1 MLSVSQPSAVVNIV
15 EPSRDDPKPRTP
27 WARKTWH
34 LSSPTSCS
42 SPPSSSVTPTGA
54 DLGRHHPCLWQNCR
68 RQRGAHPGEPP
79 YPEGNQA
86 TYQGPSA
93 ALVAVHENANLV
105 SQFSVDH
112 PPQVPHTDHPRSH
125 PQERPVKPTV
135 GKPHAQPE
143 EKDKKGRDEQRNVSG
158 YTKDP
163 GHRHNSPL
171 HHILWIPDPADRNA
185 ASATSALWTARSVW
199 TKAPSPKAQLPATSE
214 SPTWRRCQFEGLVRQ
229 LPPFARNSGLLLAR
243 GKHKQ
248 YALGDRTVRFASVI
262 IWIVAVLLIACSP
275 ASTSPAPQVGN
286 ETSTDARPLS
296 ATTTTG
302 LPTTTTA
309 TETTPAQPVPSATVG
324 PPNLQTPTAAPE
336 AQPETATAQNATPQ
350 EPTAT
355 ATTTT
360 VLRVTVSAVPA
371 TLPDCDRQDWKH
383 WTDADRDCQDA
394 RNEVLIAES
403 RTAVAY
409 RTDRK
414 CRVTTGE
421 WLAPYSNTVV
431 VDPGRLDVDHM
442 VPLGNAHDSGAWNWS
457 ANRREQYA
465 NYLDDPQHLIA
476 VKASANRS
484 KGARG
489 PEE

>member
-1 MLSVSQPSAVVNIV
+1 M
-15 EPSRDDPKPRTP
+15 R
-27 WARKTWH
+27 
-34 LSSPTSCS
+34 
-42 SPPSSSVTPTGA
+42 
-54 DLGRHHPCLWQNCR
+54 
-68 RQRGAHPGEPP
+68 
-79 YPEGNQA
+79 
-86 TYQGPSA
+86 SA
-93 ALVAVHENANLV
+93 AALIWVVAA
-105 SQFSVDH
+105 
-112 PPQVPHTDHPRSH
+112 
-125 PQERPVKPTV
+125 
-135 GKPHAQPE
+135 
-143 EKDKKGRDEQRNVSG
+143 
-158 YTKDP
+158 
-163 GHRHNSPL
+163 
-171 HHILWIPDPADRNA
+171 
-185 ASATSALWTARSVW
+185 
-199 TKAPSPKAQLPATSE
+199 
-214 SPTWRRCQFEGLVRQ
+214 
-229 LPPFARNSGLLLAR
+229 
-243 GKHKQ
+243 
-248 YALGDRTVRFASVI
+248 
-262 IWIVAVLLIACSP
+262 LLIACSSE
-275 ASTSPAPQVGN
+275 STSPPPQVGS

-336 AQPETATAQNATPQ
+336 AQPETATAQTATPQ

-371 TLPDCDRQDWKH
+371 TLPDYDRQDWKH

-421 WLAPYSNTVV
+421 WLAPYTNTVV
-431 VDPGRLDVDHM
+431 NDPGKLDVDHM
-442 VPLGNAHDSGAWNWS
+442 VPLGNAHSSGAWSWS
-457 ANRREQYA
+457 VEQRELYA

-476 VKASANRS
+476 VTASANRS

-489 PEE
+489 PDQWKPEERPYWCQYAVDWITIKDTWGLTVTQPEYDALVEMVNTCDSPTKVLTRHGQDRPAINAPEPPIETPDTVRCSSCDAAQAAGETRVHGSKGSGRGFPQPMVPSARDGDGDGVVCER

>member
-1 MLSVSQPSAVVNIV
+1 M
-15 EPSRDDPKPRTP
+15 
-27 WARKTWH
+27 
-34 LSSPTSCS
+34 
-42 SPPSSSVTPTGA
+42 
-54 DLGRHHPCLWQNCR
+54 
-68 RQRGAHPGEPP
+68 
-79 YPEGNQA
+79 
-86 TYQGPSA
+86 
-93 ALVAVHENANLV
+93 
-105 SQFSVDH
+105 
-112 PPQVPHTDHPRSH
+112 
-125 PQERPVKPTV
+125 
-135 GKPHAQPE
+135 
-143 EKDKKGRDEQRNVSG
+143 
-158 YTKDP
+158 
-163 GHRHNSPL
+163 
-171 HHILWIPDPADRNA
+171 
-185 ASATSALWTARSVW
+185 
-199 TKAPSPKAQLPATSE
+199 
-214 SPTWRRCQFEGLVRQ
+214 
-229 LPPFARNSGLLLAR
+229 
-243 GKHKQ
+243 
-248 YALGDRTVRFASVI
+248 RFASVI
-262 IWIVAVLLIACSP
+262 IWIVAALLIACSP

-336 AQPETATAQNATPQ
+336 AQPETATAQTATPQ

-371 TLPDCDRQDWKH
+371 TLPDYDRQDWKH

-421 WLAPYSNTVV
+421 WLAPYSSAIVT
-431 VDPGRLDVDHM
+431 DPGRLDVDHM

-465 NYLDDPQHLIA
+465 NYLEDPQHLIA
-476 VKASANRS
+476 VKAGANRS
-484 KGARG
+484 RGARG
-489 PEE
+489 PGQWKPDNRTYWCQYAVDWITIKYSWALTVTQGEHDALAEMLNTCPNRPTLLAGEPNQGGQRPNTTSSPARPTATPVPSTATPATRTYSSCDAAHEAGENRVQGSKGAGRGFPKLMVASARDGDGVVCER